1 MYITIVM
8 KVMKMNYL
16 HHLDFQKKKILT
28 TLQPIQET
36 QCSPGSAQAGSYVQ
50 ASFQNELRTPPSF
63 LKKKIFNQP
72 FQESQCSSG
81 PAQASSYAQA
91 GSQNE
96 GSFTKCS
103 CEKHKSKL
111 DKKKWS
117 KVCN

>member
-1 MYITIVM
+1 M
-8 KVMKMNYL
+8 
-16 HHLDFQKKKILT
+16 
-28 TLQPIQET
+28 QPIQET

-96 GSFTKCS
+96 GSLQNVAVKKIKVS
-103 CEKHKSKL
+103 WI
-111 DKKKWS
+111 KKKWS